1 MMKKLFLT
9 SLVGLLLSCSATFA
23 QGYKIAYANVEFI
36 LAKMPEMKS
45 IQNQLQVEQQQLQKM
60 LMKKGQEFEQKV
72 AEFEKAAQIMNPVA
86 RADKQRELQD
96 LQGRLKKMEQDA
108 QSQLMNQEH
117 QLSAPLFQK
126 IETAISAVA
135 KAKGFQYVLNSQ
147 TLSSRDNIVLYAQN
161 ESDNITVAVLAKLG
175 VTVSP
180 SEIK

>member
-1 MMKKLFLT
+1 MKKLFLT

-45 IQNQLQVEQQQLQKM
+45 VQNQLQVEQQQLQKQ
-60 LMKKGQEFEQKV
+60 LMQKGQEFDQQV
-72 AEFEKAAQIMNPVA
+72 AQFEKTAAMMNPVA
-86 RADKQRELQD
+86 RADKQSELQNFQVR
-96 LQGRLKKMEQDA
+96 LQNMEKNA
-108 QSQLMNQEH
+108 QAQLMKKNDE
-117 QLSAPLFQK
+117 LSAPIFQK
-126 IETAISAVA
+126 IETAIAAVA
-135 KAKGFQYVLNSQ
+135 KAKGYQYVLNSQ